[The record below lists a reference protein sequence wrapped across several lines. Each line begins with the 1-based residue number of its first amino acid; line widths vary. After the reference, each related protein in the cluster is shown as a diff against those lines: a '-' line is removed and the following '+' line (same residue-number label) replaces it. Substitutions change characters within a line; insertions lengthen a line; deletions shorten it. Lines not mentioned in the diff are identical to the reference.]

1 MLTPLESHPAPVKVN
16 AKIIDLWLAER
27 KALLIDYC
35 RLAGLP
41 PFQHEKQ
48 CLPTAGSVSLFC
60 ARLVDYLSAGHFEI
74 YDRIMSEAET
84 LPHSNVSQLHSKI
97 HPLLNENTQNIL
109 HFNDQYAEI
118 SEDEESL
125 LDIDLH
131 LSTLGEQL
139 EARFALED
147 QLIKSVVLSTGQSF

>member
-1 MLTPLESHPAPVKVN
+1 MLTPLESHPAPVRVN
-16 AKIIDLWLAER
+16 TKIIDLWLAER

-48 CLPTAGSVSLFC
+48 YLPTAASISLFC

-84 LPHSNVSQLHSKI
+84 LPHSNISHLHSKI
-97 HPLLNENTQNIL
+97 HPLLTENTQSIL

-118 SEDEESL
+118 SEDAECLLAIDQYLSL
-125 LDIDLH
+125 
-131 LSTLGEQL
+131 LGEQL

-147 QLIKSVVLSTGQSF
+147 KLIKSVVLSTGQSF